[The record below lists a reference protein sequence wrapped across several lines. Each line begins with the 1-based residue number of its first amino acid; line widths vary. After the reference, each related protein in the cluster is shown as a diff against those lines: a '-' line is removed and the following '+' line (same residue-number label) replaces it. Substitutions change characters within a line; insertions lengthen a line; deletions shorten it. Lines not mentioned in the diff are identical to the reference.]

1 MEKTESTITGIVK
14 SMGLVFGDIGTSPI
28 YTLTV
33 VFLFLQPTPENVVG
47 VLSLIIWTL
56 VILVT
61 AEYAWLATSLSK
73 KGEGGSIVMREI
85 LVPLLRSSRKYIFYT
100 ILALLGISLLVGDGV
115 ITPAISILSAVEG
128 LAFVPG
134 IGEINTA
141 VIVIIAAVI
150 AIGLFAFQKQGSD
163 RVSKSFGPIM
173 LIWFLVLAVSGAL
186 SIANHPEVLNAFN
199 PLNAFLFLF
208 NNGLSGFFIL
218 SSVILCATG
227 GEALYAD
234 MGHLG
239 RRPILKAW
247 TLVFFA
253 LVLNYMGQG
262 AYAMGHPDAE
272 NMFFGLLLSQSEL
285 LYLPLLVLA
294 ITATVIASQ
303 AMISGMFSV
312 VYQGINTGLVPKL
325 KVEYTSIK
333 LKSQI
338 YIPLVNWTL
347 MFAVIGII
355 FIFESSAS
363 LSNAYGLAVTGSMT
377 ITGIM
382 MLTIFH
388 LKGMRLKMVAS
399 AGVLCVDIIYLA
411 ATSMKIPMGGYV
423 SLILSAVPFTLITI
437 YLLGQRR
444 LQGLLRA
451 IPLDCFIPRYEEFH
465 KTAVKIPGT
474 ALFFVKNSKAMPR
487 YVKRVMFENNI
498 IYKDNVIVSIVQ
510 KDEPYGIE
518 YGFKDSLASG
528 LRHFEI
534 EFGYMETLDVNA
546 ILKKMDLKEKA
557 IFYGIEEINTKSV
570 FWKVYAIMKRL
581 TPSSVRFYKLPLEQL
596 HGVIVR
602 IDYDRAEKN
611 GNENGAKTCE

>member
-33 VFLFLQPTPENVVG
+33 VFLFIRPTPENVIG
-47 VLSLIIWTL
+47 ILSMIVWTL
-56 VILVT
+56 VVLVT
-61 AEYAWLATSLSK
+61 VEYAWLATSLSK

-85 LVPLLRSSRKYIFYT
+85 LVPLLKSSRKYIFYT
-100 ILALLGISLLVGDGV
+100 ILALLGISLLIGDGV
-115 ITPAISILSAVEG
+115 ITPAVSILSAVEG

-134 IGEINTA
+134 IGEIHTA
-141 VIVIIAAVI
+141 IIVAIAVVI
-150 AIGLFAFQKQGSD
+150 AIALFTFQKRGSD
-163 RVSKSFGPIM
+163 SVSKLFGPIM
-173 LIWFLVLAVSGAL
+173 LVWFSVLAISGAM
-186 SIANHPEVLNAFN
+186 SITNHPEVLNALN
-199 PLNAFLFLF
+199 PLNAFVFLF
-208 NNGLSGFFIL
+208 NNGISGFFIL

-247 TLVFFA
+247 TIVFFA
-253 LVLNYMGQG
+253 LVLNYLGQG

-312 VYQGINTGLVPKL
+312 VYQGINTGLLPKL
-325 KVEYTSIK
+325 RVEYTSIK

-338 YIPLVNWTL
+338 YIPIVNWTL
-347 MFAVIGII
+347 MIAVIAII

-363 LSNAYGLAVTGSMT
+363 LSNAYGLAVSGSMT
-377 ITGIM
+377 ITSIM
-382 MLTIFH
+382 MMSIFH
-388 LKGMRLKMVAS
+388 LKKMRLKMIAS
-399 AGVLCVDIIYLA
+399 GGVLCVNIVYLA

-423 SLILSAVPFTLITI
+423 SLLLSGIAFTLITI

-444 LQGLLRA
+444 LQGLLKP

-474 ALFFVKNSKAMPR
+474 AIFFVKNSKAMPR
-487 YVKRVMFENNI
+487 YVQRVMFENNI
-498 IYKDNVIVSIVQ
+498 IYTDNVVVSIIQ
-510 KDEPYGIE
+510 KDEPYGIA
-518 YGFKDSLASG
+518 YGFKDPLAAG
-528 LRHFEI
+528 LRLFEI
-534 EFGYMETLDVNA
+534 DFGYMETLDISA
-546 ILKKMDLKEKA
+546 ILKKVNLKEKA
-557 IFYGIEEINTKSV
+557 IFYGIEEINTKSL

-602 IDYDRAEKN
+602 IEYDRNPKN
-611 GNENGAKTCE
+611 GNGDGIKTCS